1 MIMPFLKNQQSPSPV
16 SCLAGLL
23 LSGLLF
29 SGSLGAQGQCGAS
42 IIQAGNNGQPA
53 RFSVL
58 LEDGAATLNDFIRVS
73 SPNGGAFEVEADGL
87 RDERTGKTI
96 PASRITLAQTA
107 FTIAKGDTEEL
118 GLEIDTIEEAGLFAG
133 QLFITHPADSCHLA
147 VPIELE
153 VVRAGQLTV
162 LEPDQNLEV
171 KFVSPSWLNGL
182 IPRKIRHQGLVFRVE
197 NHGASTVTISRFTL
211 SLKGQSTEQA
221 LTEKDVSWQGEEKA
235 IGPESIQTIRLSL
248 NKGAKLDADEYK
260 GLLRIHFEGALKP
273 ITLPVTLYAR
283 VGVGG
288 AILVLLLGIFVG
300 RMMKDVNKAGDQLEA
315 MGRFIPIRARVEKM
329 DHEPTRNL
337 LIAEMNE
344 LEAEINKVADSAGRE
359 AVEKKLD
366 VLDRKV
372 AQLQQMFRLFSD
384 TEERMK
390 KLNLDEDL
398 YNEIVDKFLLLRTAI
413 LEGNDEESKKVLADI
428 QSAIGKMGA
437 SRDVSRGS
445 SRGIG
450 AAVQAE
456 MARLNEALEDKGGE
470 TKPAELT
477 WREQAGKWALRILDL
492 IAGVKVTARVRYGL
506 FRPLV
511 ALAAFLVIVLLGF
524 QEIYVNGGDT
534 FGLEGVYDYLKLFL
548 WGIVSDVFSRTLIG
562 NSSVEGFMGTP
573 VNK

>member
-1 MIMPFLKNQQSPSPV
+1 MTMPLFKTQKSSSPAYFLGS
-16 SCLAGLL
+16 LIF
-23 LSGLLF
+23 SGLLF
-29 SGSLGAQGQCGAS
+29 LGSASAQGQCDTS
-42 IIQAGNNGQPA
+42 VLRVERNGQPV

-58 LEDGAATLNDFIRVS
+58 LGDSAARLNDFIRVS
-73 SPNGGAFEVEADGL
+73 SPAGGAFEAEAGGL

-96 PASRITLAQTA
+96 PASHIRLAPTA
-107 FTIAKGDTEEL
+107 FTVAKGDTEEV
-118 GLEIDTIEEAGLFAG
+118 GLEVAPIGEAGLFAG

-162 LEPDQNLEV
+162 LEPDRNLEV
-171 KFVSPSWLNGL
+171 KVVSPSWLNGL

-197 NHGASTVTISRFTL
+197 NHGASAVTIDRFSL

-248 NKGAKLDADEYK
+248 NKDAKLDADEYK
-260 GLLRIHFEGALKP
+260 GFLRIHFEGALKP

-300 RMMKDVNKAGDQLEA
+300 RMMKDVNKAGDQLEV

-384 TEERMK
+384 TEDRMK
-390 KLNLDEDL
+390 KMDLDAGL

-413 LEGNDEESKKVLADI
+413 LEGKDEESKKVLADI

-437 SRDVSRGS
+437 SRDVTRGS
-445 SRGIG
+445 SGGIG

-456 MARLNEALEDKGGE
+456 MAKLNEALEDKGGE
-470 TKPAELT
+470 TKPAVLS
-477 WREQAGKWALRILDL
+477 WGDRAGKWALRILDL

-562 NSSVEGFMGTP
+562 NSSVESFMG
-573 VNK
+573 KSADK